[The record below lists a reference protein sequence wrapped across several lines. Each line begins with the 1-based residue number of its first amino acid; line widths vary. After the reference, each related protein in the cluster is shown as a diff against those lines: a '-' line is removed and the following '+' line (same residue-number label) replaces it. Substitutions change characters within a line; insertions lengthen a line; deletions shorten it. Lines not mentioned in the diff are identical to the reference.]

1 MGDILPLATEL
12 AALEVGLRSC
22 TSAPHRNFRVR
33 SRSGA
38 THGVSLHDRQSA
50 AESGLESRATRCALD
65 APVALRISRFELGA
79 RIFLKAES
87 LQVGGSFKI
96 RGASFRVSCLS
107 PQQRSRGVVA
117 FSSGNFAQ
125 GLALAGRQ
133 AGVPV
138 TIVMPRDAPPRK
150 IALTERAGATVVL
163 TDHGDRNREEVASEK
178 AREIAQEH
186 DYALLHPFDDP
197 LVVAGQSTLMR
208 EVQIDAGRQ
217 HLHLDAILCPVGGGG
232 LIAGTALAEKHF
244 GHGAEVIA
252 VEPDSCDDMR
262 RSLLSHRRER
272 NIGTPRTIC
281 DAMQAASPGAI
292 PFEAAEHLI
301 SRGVAVDDEAVRR
314 AMRLAFEEFKIVLE
328 PSGAIALAAAGKYRE
343 QFADRT
349 LVLQCCGGS
358 VSLEDLLRMTSTT
371 H

>member
-1 MGDILPLATEL
+1 MAQHPREVRQQSTSTRIWARSIDGAPNVIDKALLDRAWEVVRPAVRWTPL
-12 AALEVGLRSC
+12 
-22 TSAPHRNFRVR
+22 
-33 SRSGA
+33 
-38 THGVSLHDRQSA
+38 LHSDY
-50 AESGLESRATRCALD
+50 LD
-65 APVALRISRFELGA
+65 SQLGA
-79 RIFLKAES
+79 RVFLKAES

-96 RGASFRVSCLS
+96 RGACFRVSCLS
-107 PQQRSRGVVA
+107 PEQRNRGVVA

-138 TIVMPRDAPPRK
+138 TIVMPRDAPPNK

-163 TDHGDRNREEVASEK
+163 TDHGDRNREEVANER

-186 DYALLHPFDDP
+186 AYALLHPFDDP

-208 EVQIDAGRQ
+208 EVQIDADGQ
-217 HLHLDAILCPVGGGG
+217 KLHLDAILCPVGGGG

-252 VEPDSCDDMR
+252 VEPESCDDMR

-272 NIGTPRTIC
+272 NTGTPRTIC
-281 DAMQAASPGAI
+281 DAMQAASPGAV

-301 SRGVAVDDEAVRR
+301 SRGIAVDDEAVRR

-328 PSGAIALAAAGKYRE
+328 PSGAIALAAAFEHRR

-349 LVLQCCGGS
+349 VVLLCCGGS
-358 VSLEDLLRMTSTT
+358 ISLEDLLRMTVTT